1 MKSGVLIII
10 PVAILSIIG
19 VIVFGLLAM
28 TFNFDQNDSR
38 EQPSKMTFPHG
49 TIRVNDVTLNVQIAD
64 TEPRIMRG
72 LMFQERLPYNQG
84 MIFLFDEPDI
94 YPFWTM
100 NMKFPLDMIWFDENG
115 NVAHIETD
123 VSPCMPIS
131 NSTICPNIIPQN
143 NSIYTLE
150 VTSGFVEKFGITN
163 DSKLSLSG
171 NTLYGP

>member
-1 MKSGVLIII
+1 MKMRVILISI
-10 PVAILSIIG
+10 AIMTVIG
-19 VIVFGLLAM
+19 IVVFGFTVM
-28 TFNFDQNDSR
+28 TFNFDQNDSL
-38 EQPSKMTFPHG
+38 EQPSKVTFPHG
-49 TIRVNDVTLNVQIAD
+49 TIRVDDVTLNVQIAD

-72 LMFQERLPYNQG
+72 IMFQERLPYDQG

-123 VSPCMPIS
+123 VPPCMPIS
-131 NSTICPNIIPQN
+131 NSTICPNIIPEN

-163 DSKLSLSG
+163 DSKVLLFGNSL
-171 NTLYGP
+171 YEP